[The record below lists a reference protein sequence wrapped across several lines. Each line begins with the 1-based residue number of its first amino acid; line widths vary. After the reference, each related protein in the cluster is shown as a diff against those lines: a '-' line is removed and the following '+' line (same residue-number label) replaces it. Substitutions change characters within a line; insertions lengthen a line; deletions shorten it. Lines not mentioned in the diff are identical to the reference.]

1 MNNQNL
7 HQQASSVDH
16 SDRASQKQQ
25 RPAVLWF
32 TGLSGAGKSTLANL
46 VDLQLFALGYHAYLL
61 DGDNVRRSL
70 CADLGFS
77 VADRAE
83 NIRRVAAVAG
93 MMADAGLI
101 VLAAFISPFR
111 AERVAAR
118 QAIGADR
125 FYEIFVDTPLA
136 LAEHRDVKGL
146 YKKARRGEIKNF
158 TGIDSVYEPPVTPA
172 LIIETEHESPEQSAE
187 RIVAFLRESGV
198 VKI

>member
-1 MNNQNL
+1 MKNQNL
-7 HQQASSVDH
+7 HQQTPIVAQA
-16 SDRASQKQQ
+16 DRATQKQQ

-46 VDLQLFALGYHAYLL
+46 VDQQLLALGHHAYLL

-77 VADRAE
+77 DADRVE
-83 NIRRVAAVAG
+83 NIRRVAAVAD

-111 AERVAAR
+111 AERDAAR
-118 QAIGADR
+118 QTIGADR

-136 LAEHRDVKGL
+136 LAEQRDVKGL
-146 YKKARRGEIKNF
+146 YKKARSGEIKNF
-158 TGIDSVYEPPVTPA
+158 TGIDSAYEPPVAPA
-172 LIIETEHESPEQSAE
+172 LIIETAHESPEQSAA
-187 RIVAFLRESGV
+187 RIVVFLRESGV